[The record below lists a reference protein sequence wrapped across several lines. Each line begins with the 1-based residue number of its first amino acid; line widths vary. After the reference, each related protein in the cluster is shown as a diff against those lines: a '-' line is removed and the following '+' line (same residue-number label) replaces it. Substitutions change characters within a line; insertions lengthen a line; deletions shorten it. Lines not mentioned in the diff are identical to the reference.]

1 MLSSAGCRVRP
12 VTSGALAL
20 QTAREAPPDLI
31 LLDVQMPGM
40 DGYEVCR
47 ELKRDPR
54 LASIPVI
61 FLSAFSD
68 PASKV
73 EAFATGGVDYVCK
86 PFSVEEVLARVG
98 TQLRLLREQ
107 QALRRS
113 YERLRELEQL
123 REGLVNLV
131 VRDLRPPLLALG
143 AFLPALKAEV
153 WTGLAPGYRSSLD
166 ESIKVVPQ
174 LVNLV
179 NAVQDVSNP
188 EALRPEP

>member
-1 MLSSAGCRVRP
+1 M
-12 VTSGALAL
+12 
-20 QTAREAPPDLI
+20 
-31 LLDVQMPGM
+31 
-40 DGYEVCR
+40 
-47 ELKRDPR
+47 
-54 LASIPVI
+54 
-61 FLSAFSD
+61 
-68 PASKV
+68 
-73 EAFATGGVDYVCK
+73 
-86 PFSVEEVLARVG
+86 
-98 TQLRLLREQ
+98 
-107 QALRRS
+107 
-113 YERLRELEQL
+113 